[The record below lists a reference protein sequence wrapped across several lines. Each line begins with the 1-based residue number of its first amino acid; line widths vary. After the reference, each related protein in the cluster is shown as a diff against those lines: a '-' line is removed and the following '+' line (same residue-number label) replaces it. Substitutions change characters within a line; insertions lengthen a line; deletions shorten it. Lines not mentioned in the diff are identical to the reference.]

1 VRIKG
6 YLVLLTSLFILVAP
20 GTAQDQSPWVRS
32 RIADLFVRGFALLP
46 DRQSEAVAVF
56 EEVVL
61 LDSTNVLAWRQLGSL
76 YVNTGKSES
85 AIRCFTAANRLMPSD
100 TTRLQLAYLHTSLK
114 QNQRAYELFDSLSES
129 PDSSIRAKAA
139 PAAVLLSLMQCQDL
153 HPWWYRVQAYPY
165 FDTRFH
171 NLIATASYA
180 AGYHLT
186 QSHLLGLIATVA
198 VTKDTR
204 TEGGA
209 YPEIYSDNVLIAD
222 AGVRIQPLRGMVL
235 DVLGGLGVDL
245 TDRGGR
251 QAVREDFRALL
262 SYGGGVYPEIAVT
275 PKLEWVGSPFLNGYS
290 SFGYYSRYHNAIGYL
305 QVRAGTRA
313 AALHRSA
320 LDVYTRGNLS
330 FDTKHDFYNNTLEA
344 GLGIAVVPD
353 YTWGLSIAADFL
365 WGTYWSAEQ
374 KGNIYGKNYKSV
386 RISILFDRFLCL

>member
-1 VRIKG
+1 
-6 YLVLLTSLFILVAP
+6 
-20 GTAQDQSPWVRS
+20 
-32 RIADLFVRGFALLP
+32 
-46 DRQSEAVAVF
+46 
-56 EEVVL
+56 
-61 LDSTNVLAWRQLGSL
+61 
-76 YVNTGKSES
+76 
-85 AIRCFTAANRLMPSD
+85 
-100 TTRLQLAYLHTSLK
+100 
-114 QNQRAYELFDSLSES
+114 
-129 PDSSIRAKAA
+129 
-139 PAAVLLSLMQCQDL
+139 MQCQDL

-171 NLIATASYA
+171 NWIATASYA

-235 DVLGGLGVDL
+235 DVLGGLGIDL

-305 QVRAGTRA
+305 QVRAGTRV

-330 FDTKHDFYNNTLEA
+330 LDTKHDFYNNTLEA

-353 YTWGLSIAADFL
+353 YTWGLSVAADFL

-386 RISILFDRFLCL
+386 RVCILFDRFLCL